1 MLSNKCYVAK
11 GVKKKRENKTRMEE
25 KGKMTK
31 QEDGK
36 EPGRA
41 ESKDWKL
48 WKGLNCI
55 GAC

>member
-1 MLSNKCYVAK
+1 
-11 GVKKKRENKTRMEE
+11 
-25 KGKMTK
+25 MTK